1 MTSPPEE
8 LQRITTET
16 QGDKTILYL
25 AKAVTDIYNS
35 PDEGLAAIDVS
46 DPTNPLQVGFYP
58 MEMEGA
64 TVLMVEDLMV
74 YLAEYSDGDLKL
86 IDFSDPANP
95 ALLAHATVD
104 GAGISASCLTEDYIV
119 AASGYGDVL
128 FFFAR
133 HGPPGGGASPTTI
146 TSRSPE

>member
-1 MTSPPEE
+1 
-8 LQRITTET
+8 
-16 QGDKTILYL
+16 
-25 AKAVTDIYNS
+25 
-35 PDEGLAAIDVS
+35 
-46 DPTNPLQVGFYP
+46 
-58 MEMEGA
+58 
-64 TVLMVEDLMV
+64 MV

-86 IDFSDPANP
+86 IDSSDPANP

-133 HGPPGGGASPTTI
+133 HGHLEGSVTDHNYQPFPGVKLALSNGEGGSQ
-146 TSRSPE
+146 RC